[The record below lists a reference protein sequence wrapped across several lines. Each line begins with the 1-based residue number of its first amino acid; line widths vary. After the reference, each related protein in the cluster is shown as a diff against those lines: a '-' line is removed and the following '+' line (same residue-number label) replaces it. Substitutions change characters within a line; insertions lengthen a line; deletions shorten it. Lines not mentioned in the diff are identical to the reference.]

1 MPAPA
6 NPHRQKLDEV
16 HFLADEFGIPAPRAA
31 ELVAEA
37 ATEAEDLAA
46 EAMREE
52 HERDPLAGAPVPAGD
67 KDLEHIEKDIGD
79 LEKPV
84 RHDRSAPT

>member
-1 MPAPA
+1 MPAPV
-6 NPHRQKLDEV
+6 NSRRQKLDEV
-16 HFLADEFGIPAPRAA
+16 HFLADEFGIPAPKAA
-31 ELVAEA
+31 ELVAGA
-37 ATEAEDLAA
+37 STEAEDLAA

-52 HERDPLAGAPVPAGD
+52 HERDPLAAEPVPGGD
-67 KDLEHIEKDIGD
+67 KDREHIEKDIED